1 MAIRDRYDNA
11 PPQYMN
17 DSHLMIRCMAGR
29 NVSVVR
35 GPLDADTCLSRTR
48 ETR

>member
-1 MAIRDRYDNA
+1 
-11 PPQYMN
+11 MN

-35 GPLDADTCLSRTR
+35 GPLDANTYLSRTR
-48 ETR
+48 ETMKKVHNEEPGHQ